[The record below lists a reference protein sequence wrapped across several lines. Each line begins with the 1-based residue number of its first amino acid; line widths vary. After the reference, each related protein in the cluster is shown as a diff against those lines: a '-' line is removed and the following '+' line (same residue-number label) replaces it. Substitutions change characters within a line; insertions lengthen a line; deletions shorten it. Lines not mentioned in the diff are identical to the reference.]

1 MRTMLWITKGLSP
14 AFSSQSVES
23 IDVNTRLVAAAW
35 VWAWGVLG
43 TCGIACGD
51 DLWLASQQAFP
62 GKIWQLDASG
72 APRLNHQRNPAAD
85 PAFPTA
91 VMKVG
96 QVAAAPDGAFYFC
109 SGLDGSVLSLLSGR
123 HEVLSF
129 EFAGQIRDLSCG
141 NEEHVVYFSVVPTP
155 QNGAPL
161 ADGKI
166 YRRDIWQGAPTEVA
180 TIHQSDV
187 GGAWWGAFTV
197 RDGVIT
203 LATTE
208 PTGRLFR
215 LTGGAPEPV
224 FTNNTRRIAGIEA
237 EEGHYLVVDGDG
249 QVLKTDDF
257 TNFEPVYQGPVRA
270 TDVTT
275 RNERTGG

>member
-1 MRTMLWITKGLSP
+1 M
-14 AFSSQSVES
+14 ES
-23 IDVNTRLVAAAW
+23 IDVNTRQVAAVC
-35 VWAWGVLG
+35 VWAFGVLG

-51 DLWLASQQAFP
+51 ELWLASQQAFP

-72 APRLNHQRNPAAD
+72 TPQLSHQRNPTTD

-96 QVAAAPDGAFYFC
+96 QVAVAPDGAFYFC
-109 SGLDGSVLSLLSGR
+109 SGLDGNVLSLLSGR

-180 TIHQSDV
+180 TIRQADV

-208 PTGRLFR
+208 PTSRLYR
-215 LTGGAPEPV
+215 LTGSSPEPV
-224 FTNNTRRIAGIEA
+224 FTSNTRKISGIEA
-237 EEGHYLVVDGDG
+237 EDGYYLIVDGDG
-249 QVLKTDDF
+249 QVLKTADF
-257 TNFEPVYQGPVRA
+257 TNFEPVYQGAVRA
-270 TDVTT
+270 TDVTA
-275 RNERTGG
+275 RNERTGR